1 MSVEK
6 LMMKLE
12 EEYKSTQYLVEEK
25 LPKELAAK
33 KKSCNNIQVTD
44 KNFLIVVSTSM
55 NCGYLMILMF
65 LPALCNTKTL
75 LNSPL
80 T

>member
-44 KNFLIVVSTSM
+44 KNFLIAHCQYIVSTYM
-55 NCGYLMILMF
+55 NCGYLM
-65 LPALCNTKTL
+65 K
-75 LNSPL
+75 S
-80 T
+80 